1 MMNNEWC
8 MTNDNAD
15 HDGYHSGHYYGNNKM
30 SSLTTAYAAH
40 AAYVVYRLVGFS
52 AKFASCSECT
62 KPVAKFNFLPVLNL
76 KSNLAKQLPAIYHG
90 IFDFSTQE
98 IWCSDMFLLAEMD
111 RCDRGSYCWRK
122 RANSLALGAGV
133 EDQFNGFGR
142 PVYQSHLWVNT

>member
-62 KPVAKFNFLPVLNL
+62 KPASPKPKIQLG
-76 KSNLAKQLPAIYHG
+76 KAIASNLSRN
-90 IFDFSTQE
+90 F
-98 IWCSDMFLLAEMD
+98 
-111 RCDRGSYCWRK
+111 
-122 RANSLALGAGV
+122 
-133 EDQFNGFGR
+133 
-142 PVYQSHLWVNT
+142 